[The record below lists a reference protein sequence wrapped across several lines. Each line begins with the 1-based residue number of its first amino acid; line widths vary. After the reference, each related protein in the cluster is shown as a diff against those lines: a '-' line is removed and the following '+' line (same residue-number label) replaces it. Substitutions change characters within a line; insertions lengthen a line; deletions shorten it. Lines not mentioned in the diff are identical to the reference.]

1 MRGMSRLSIVE
12 MKLFLREPFLG
23 FFTLIFPLLMLF
35 SFGTVYGNEPNEYFG
50 GHGMVDISVPAY
62 TAIVIAMTAFLSLA
76 IGMATYRERGV
87 LRRLQVTPLRPY
99 AVLVSQV
106 FVLLLMTAASMAL
119 LVACARLVYGMR
131 FQGNVIS
138 VAGAFVL
145 SCFSF
150 FSLGFVLAGLAP
162 STRTAQIIGMVAF
175 YPMIFLSGATMP
187 LESMSEGLRH
197 YAKILPL
204 THVVT
209 LLRGLWVGEAWGQ
222 HMTEVAVLGAILV
235 VGLVISAFTFRWE

>member
-23 FFTLIFPLLMLF
+23 FFTLVFPLLMLF
-35 SFGTVYGNEPNEYFG
+35 SFGTAFGNEPNDYFG

-62 TAIVIAMTAFLSLA
+62 AAIIIAMTAFLSLA
-76 IGMATYRERGV
+76 IGLATYRERGV

-99 AVLVSQV
+99 AVFVSQV
-106 FVLLLMTAASMAL
+106 FVLLLMTAASVAL
-119 LVACARLVYGMR
+119 LVACARFVYGMR
-131 FQGNVIS
+131 FQGDVIS
-138 VAGAFVL
+138 VLAAFVL

-162 STRTAQIIGMVAF
+162 TTRTAQIIGMVAF

-187 LESMSEGLRH
+187 LESMSEGMRH
-197 YAKILPL
+197 YARILPL

-222 HMTEVAVLGAILV
+222 HVTEVIVLVAILV
-235 VGLVISAFTFRWE
+235 VGVVISAFTFRWE